1 MASQDWIDKDFY
13 AILGVSRDASEEDI
27 KKAYRKLARKH
38 HPDKNPGDDASEQR
52 FKDIAEAHSV
62 LGDKKQREQYD
73 AVRAMGSGARF
84 SGGPGPGGAGGG
96 FEDLFGNLFNGGS
109 GGGFGRGGGSQ
120 SAGGPDLSDI
130 FGGGGFG
137 GGGFGGRFGGGGAP
151 AKGADRTSKTTISF
165 GGSIRGTTV
174 GLREPNGSVI
184 DVRIPAGIR
193 AGQKVRV
200 KGKGQRGPGGSG
212 DLLVEV
218 AISPHKFFER
228 VDDDI
233 RIHLPVAFDEA
244 ALGTNVQV
252 PTVHGEKVHIK
263 IPAGTASGRVLRLK
277 GHGVRR
283 REKGREVSGD
293 MLVTVEVQVPKDLPD
308 EALDAIK
315 AYAKATKGIDPRKGL
330 EAKAV
335 L

>member
-38 HPDKNPGDDASEQR
+38 HPDKNPGDDAAEQK
-52 FKDIAEAHSV
+52 FKDVAEAHSV
-62 LGDKKQREQYD
+62 LADKEQREQYD

-84 SGGPGPGGAGGG
+84 SGGPGPGGGGG

-109 GGGFGRGGGSQ
+109 GGGRGGFGRGGS
-120 SAGGPDLSDI
+120 GGPDLSDL
-130 FGGGGFG
+130 FGGAGGFG
-137 GGGFGGRFGGGGAP
+137 GSGRFGGGGAP
-151 AKGADRTSKTTISF
+151 AKGADRTAGTTISF
-165 GGSIRGTTV
+165 GGAIRGTTV
-174 GLREPNGSVI
+174 GLREPDGGVI

-193 AGQKVRV
+193 TGQKVRV
-200 KGKGQRGPGGSG
+200 KGKGQPGPGGAG

-218 AISPHKFFER
+218 IVSGHRLFER
-228 VDDDI
+228 DGDDI

-244 ALGTNVQV
+244 VLGATVKV
-252 PTVHGEKVHIK
+252 PTVHGEKVNIK
-263 IPAGTASGRVLRLK
+263 ISAGVSSGRVLRLK

-283 REKGREVSGD
+283 KEKGREVAGD
-293 MLVTVEVQVPKDLPD
+293 MLVTVEVHVPKDLSD
-308 EALDAIK
+308 EAVEAVK
-315 AYAKATKGIDPRKGL
+315 AYAEATKGLDPRKDL

>member
-27 KKAYRKLARKH
+27 KKAYRKLARKY
-38 HPDKNPGDDASEQR
+38 HPDRNPGDDAAEQK
-52 FKDIAEAHSV
+52 FKDVAEAHSV
-62 LGDKKQREQYD
+62 LADKSDREQYD

-84 SGGPGPGGAGGG
+84 SGGPGPSGAGGG
-96 FEDLFGNLFNGGS
+96 FEDLFGNLFNGGA
-109 GGGFGRGGGSQ
+109 GGFGRGGASGQGS
-120 SAGGPDLSDI
+120 GPDLSDI

-137 GGGFGGRFGGGGAP
+137 GGRFGGGAP
-151 AKGADRTSKTTISF
+151 AKGADRTARTTISF

-174 GLREPNGSVI
+174 GLREPDGGVI

-193 AGQKVRV
+193 TGQKVRV
-200 KGKGQRGPGGSG
+200 KGKGQRGGGGTG

-218 AISPHKFFER
+218 AVSAHKFFER
-228 VDDDI
+228 EGDDI
-233 RIHLPVAFDEA
+233 RIHLPVAFNEA
-244 ALGTNVQV
+244 ALGTTVQV
-252 PTVHGEKVHIK
+252 PTVHGEKVSIK
-263 IPAGTASGRVLRLK
+263 IPAGVASGRVLRLK

-293 MLVTVEVQVPKDLPD
+293 MLVTVEVQVPKDLST
-308 EALDAIK
+308 EAIDAVN
-315 AYAKATKGIDPRKGL
+315 AYAEATKGLDPRKGL